1 MNARVD
7 DFAPWA
13 SDPQFSGL
21 FSTPLTDAK
30 LQRRAQRGGWDLA
43 ARDYESL
50 WQAQLAP
57 ARRAL
62 LGGIAV
68 RAGERVLDAACGTG
82 LVTFEAAR
90 SAGPAGRVLGTDISA
105 RMVHGG
111 RQSAA
116 RRGITNVDFARMDAE
131 RLTLSDGVFDVALCA
146 LGLMYLPDPARA
158 LGELRRVLR
167 PGGRVGL
174 AVWGARVRCGWA
186 GVFPVVQAEVGSEI
200 CPLFFRLGESGALA
214 GLCGGAG
221 LSDVREQRI
230 AATLI
235 YEDGPQACESAFT
248 GGPVALAW
256 SRFDERTR
264 ARVTARY
271 LRSIEPWRCGE
282 GYRIPG
288 EFLVA
293 HAEAP

>member
-7 DFAPWA
+7 DFAPFA
-13 SDPQFSGL
+13 SQAALPGL
-21 FSTPLTDAK
+21 LSSPLTDAK
-30 LQRRAQRGGWDLA
+30 LQRRAQRSGWDLA
-43 ARDYESL
+43 AHDYESL

-90 SAGPAGRVLGTDISA
+90 CAGPAGWVLGTDISA
-105 RMVHGG
+105 HMVRSG

-116 RRGITNVDFARMDAE
+116 RRRITNVGFERMDAE
-131 RLTLSDGVFDVALCA
+131 RLMLPDGAFDVALCA
-146 LGLMYLPDPARA
+146 LGLMYVPDPARA
-158 LGELRRVLR
+158 LAELRRALR

-174 AVWGARVRCGWA
+174 AVWGERVRCGWA

-200 CPLFFRLGESGALA
+200 CPLFFRLGETGALA
-214 GLCGGAG
+214 GLCRAAG
-221 LSDVREQRI
+221 LRDVREQRI

-235 YEDGPQACESAFT
+235 YEDARQACEAAFS

-264 ARVTARY
+264 TRVAVRY
-271 LRSIEPWRCGE
+271 LRSIEPWRRGE

-288 EFLVA
+288 EFLVL